1 MIIVERQLGNL
12 QLYHCENK
20 LHFDEMKHDRF
31 VLDQH
36 TELDFY
42 CDRSLKQQSV
52 GRYVVP
58 LGHIILIPSQTDFIL
73 TL

>member
-1 MIIVERQLGNL
+1 VIIVERQLGNL
-12 QLYHCENK
+12 QLYHGKNK

-42 CDRSLKQQSV
+42 SLWVDMSF
-52 GRYVVP
+52 
-58 LGHIILIPSQTDFIL
+58 HSDTWF
-73 TL
+73 